1 MTRKGRFLPDSVIP
15 FQVFLQR
22 AKTISLFRKFI
33 RGTNFVSNQELK
45 LDIHKQ
51 IRDNFRNNSQVTDPV
66 VIRHLF
72 QDANRQLK
80 MLEALGQEKSK
91 SKSTNNKNNNN
102 NNNNITSNDIIVGKG
117 WPWSR

>member
-1 MTRKGRFLPDSVIP
+1 MTRKGRLLPDNVVP

-22 AKTISLFRKFI
+22 TKTISLFRKFI
-33 RGTNFVSNQELK
+33 RGANFVSNQDLK

-51 IRDNFRNNSQVTDPV
+51 IRDNFRSNSKVSDPV

-80 MLEALGQEKSK
+80 MLEALSQEKS
-91 SKSTNNKNNNN
+91 SNNSINNNS
-102 NNNNITSNDIIVGKG
+102 IKSNDIIVGKG
-117 WPWSR
+117 WPWSRS